1 MISIAKRTKIVALAL
16 AGLTLATL
24 PASARDGWGG
34 GGGGGYYG
42 RGGGGYYGGGPRYY
56 GRGYGPGPGYGRGYG
71 YGYRRNNNGAAV
83 AAGIVGGLVLGGI
96 AAQAYNNNRPRCWTE
111 TQTRYN
117 RYGRPYYRNVEVCR

>member
-1 MISIAKRTKIVALAL
+1 MTRIAKRTKIVALAL

-24 PASARDGWGG
+24 PASAGGGWGGGGWRG

-42 RGGGGYYGGGPRYY
+42 GGGRGYYGGGRGYYGGGPRYY
-56 GRGYGPGPGYGRGYG
+56 GY
-71 YGYRRNNNGAAV
+71 RNNNGAAV
-83 AAGIVGGLVLGGI
+83 AAGVVGGLVLGGL

>member
-1 MISIAKRTKIVALAL
+1 MTRIAKRTKIVALAL

-24 PASARDGWGG
+24 PASAGGGWGDG
-34 GGGGGYYG
+34 GWRGGGGGYYG
-42 RGGGGYYGGGPRYY
+42 RGGGGGGYY
-56 GRGYGPGPGYGRGYG
+56 GRGYGPGPGYYGRG

-117 RYGRPYYRNVEVCR
+117 RYGRPFYRDVRVCR

>member
-1 MISIAKRTKIVALAL
+1 MTRIAKRTKIVALAL
-16 AGLTLATL
+16 AGLTLASL
-24 PASARDGWGG
+24 PASAGGGWG

-42 RGGGGYYGGGPRYY
+42 RGGGPGPGYY
-56 GRGYGPGPGYGRGYG
+56 GRGYGPGPGYYGRG

-117 RYGRPYYRNVEVCR
+117 RYGRPFYRDVQVCR

>member
-1 MISIAKRTKIVALAL
+1 MTRIAKRTKIVALAL

-24 PASARDGWGG
+24 PASAGGGWGGGGWRG
-34 GGGGGYYG
+34 GGGGGY
-42 RGGGGYYGGGPRYY
+42 
-56 GRGYGPGPGYGRGYG
+56 

-83 AAGIVGGLVLGGI
+83 AAGVVGGLVLGGI

>member
-1 MISIAKRTKIVALAL
+1 MTRIAKRTKIVALAL

-24 PASARDGWGG
+24 PASAGGGWGGGGWRG

-42 RGGGGYYGGGPRYY
+42 GGGRGYYGGGRGYYGGGP
-56 GRGYGPGPGYGRGYG
+56 GY

-117 RYGRPYYRNVEVCR
+117 RYGRPYYRNVDVCR

>member
-1 MISIAKRTKIVALAL
+1 MTRIAKRTKIVALAL

-24 PASARDGWGG
+24 PASAGGGWGGGGWRG

-42 RGGGGYYGGGPRYY
+42 GGGRGYYGGGRGYYGGGP
-56 GRGYGPGPGYGRGYG
+56 GY